1 MPIPDTAKEIIEA
14 MPRAFQPEKAQ
25 GLRAT
30 YQLELSGEGGGT
42 WVMEIADGRCQV
54 REGRADAPDGTLT
67 MAANDYVALAKGEL
81 DVMGAFMSGRIQFQ
95 GDLGLAAKLPSLFKR

>member
-14 MPRAFQPEKAQ
+14 MPRAFQPEKAR

-42 WVMEIADGRCQV
+42 WVMEIADGHCQV

-67 MAANDYVALAKGEL
+67 MAASDYVALAKGEL
-81 DVMGAFMSGRIQFQ
+81 DVIRAFMSGRIKFQ
-95 GDLGLAAKLPSLFKR
+95 GDLSLAAKLPTLFER

>member
-30 YQLELSGEGGGT
+30 YQLELSGEGT

-81 DVMGAFMSGRIQFQ
+81 DVIRAFMSGRIQFQ